1 LPFLLALIAL
11 AAWWVVRAGLEP
23 LNSFRRV
30 AAQVSPQDLSYRIPE
45 QNLPRELDSLAR
57 SFPHMLGRLEDG
69 VRQLSQ
75 FSDDLAH
82 ELRAP
87 ICNLLVRNQV

>member
-1 LPFLLALIAL
+1 MGGACRPRT
-11 AAWWVVRAGLEP
+11 VEP
-23 LNSFRRV
+23 LPPGGRLG
-30 AAQVSPQDLSYRIPE
+30 QPQDLSYRIPE

-57 SFPHMLGRLEDG
+57 SFNHMLGRLEDG

-82 ELRAP
+82 
-87 ICNLLVRNQV
+87 

>member
-1 LPFLLALIAL
+1 
-11 AAWWVVRAGLEP
+11 
-23 LNSFRRV
+23 
-30 AAQVSPQDLSYRIPE
+30 
-45 QNLPRELDSLAR
+45 
-57 SFPHMLGRLEDG
+57 MLGRLEDG

-87 ICNLLVRNQV
+87 ICNLLVRNQVLLSQHRDSAAYREA